1 MKVSTKKALMNLL
14 IASSLL
20 FLIGG
25 NALAAPGDIPD
36 IGDISGPSNTD
47 DVTSGLGIFSG
58 VGKFLM
64 DYAIHI
70 AVFFMVLATV
80 CLSARGSW
88 ARSNQKSDDASDAR
102 TNTKGLILDGLMTMA
117 ALMFVFFIMA
127 PFIKSFVPT

>member
-1 MKVSTKKALMNLL
+1 MNIKTLFLLVIALMVFPGF
-14 IASSLL
+14 AS
-20 FLIGG
+20 
-25 NALAAPGDIPD
+25 AAPGDIPE
-36 IGDISGPSNTD
+36 IGDISGPSTTD

-70 AVFFMVLATV
+70 TVFMMVLATV

-88 ARSNQKSDDASDAR
+88 ARSNQKSEDASDAR
-102 TNTKGLILDGLMTMA
+102 TNTKGLIIDGLATMA